1 VHSQANEEEEEK
13 INLMDY
19 EGDNNRKRIHL

>member
-1 VHSQANEEEEEK
+1 VHGQANEEEEEK